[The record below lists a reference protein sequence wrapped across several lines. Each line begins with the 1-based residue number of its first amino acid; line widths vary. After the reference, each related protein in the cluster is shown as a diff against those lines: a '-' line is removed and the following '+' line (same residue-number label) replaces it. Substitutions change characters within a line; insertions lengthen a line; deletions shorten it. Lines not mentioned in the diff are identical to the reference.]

1 MTSHLVDVVVILLR
15 LAENDVCVVA
25 GLDVDERVVHALRA
39 VPVLLVRGNVLR
51 LYDDLTR

>member
-1 MTSHLVDVVVILLR
+1 MTSHLVDVVVVLLR
-15 LAENDVCVVA
+15 FAENDVCVVA